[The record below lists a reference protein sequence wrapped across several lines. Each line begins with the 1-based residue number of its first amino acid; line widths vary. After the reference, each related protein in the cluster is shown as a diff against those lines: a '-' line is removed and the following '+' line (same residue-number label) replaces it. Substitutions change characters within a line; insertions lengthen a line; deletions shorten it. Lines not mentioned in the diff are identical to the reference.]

1 MGEPSEIVV
10 SMANVRLTA
19 TLTPLDRLQLV
30 FQSTMLTP
38 PDIPTMLELLLELA
52 TATMVVTMESVK
64 LNLTPLDRLLQV
76 CPFTMPTLLDI
87 LTMLVLLLVM
97 DMDTTVKLVL

>member
-1 MGEPSEIVV
+1 MGETAV

-19 TLTPLDRLQLV
+19 PHTPMGRLQPV
-30 FQSTMLTP
+30 FQSTMHTP
-38 PDIPTMLELLLELA
+38 LDIPTMLELLLELA

-76 CPFTMPTLLDI
+76 CPFTMPSLLDI

-97 DMDTTVKLVL
+97 DMDTTDKLVL

>member
-1 MGEPSEIVV
+1 
-10 SMANVRLTA
+10 
-19 TLTPLDRLQLV
+19 
-30 FQSTMLTP
+30 
-38 PDIPTMLELLLELA
+38 MLELLLELA

-76 CPFTMPTLLDI
+76 CPFTMPSLLDI

-97 DMDTTVKLVL
+97 DMDTTDKLVPLNGALEFKIC